1 MASTGLLRP
10 HQSRVSLAQRVVDTL
25 LILGT
30 LYAATHLPRVD
41 LSQEI
46 IRNAYT
52 QAGLLAIVTYSFCA
66 EFSRL
71 YSSWRGSSIR
81 AEVGRAIW
89 CWTIV
94 VITLLGLGFATK
106 TSIAYSRVA
115 MSLWFIVTPI
125 LLGLARILVRVSLRA
140 ARDRGYNQ
148 RVGAVVGSGPLAQQ
162 VSQTL
167 IENPSFGIVS
177 KGHFDDTGDELT
189 GTLDELVA
197 LCSAGKIDVVYMA
210 LPLER
215 SRQIRDLTDRLQ
227 NSTASIYLVPDLL
240 VFDLMQA
247 RVQHLGDVPVISI
260 LESPFLGIDGTVKR
274 LEDIILGALILA
286 LITLPMLFIALA
298 VKLTSRG
305 PVFFK
310 QRRYGLNGKQISVWK
325 FRSMT
330 VLEDGD
336 TVTQATKGDARITS
350 LGAFLRKTSLDELP
364 QFINVLT
371 GQMSIVGPRPHAVAH
386 NEQYRQLIG
395 DYMLR
400 HKVKP
405 GITGWAQINGW
416 RGETDT
422 LEKMEKRVEFDLY
435 YIRNWSL
442 FLDLKIIFLTVFR
455 GFNDTNA
462 Y

>member
-10 HQSRVSLAQRVVDTL
+10 HQSRVSLAQRVVVAL

-52 QAGLLAIVTYSFCA
+52 QAGLLAVVTYSFCA

-115 MSLWFIVTPI
+115 MSLWFIVHPSCRSSASSC
-125 LLGLARILVRVSLRA
+125 GSRRA
-140 ARDRGYNQ
+140 TTVATTE
-148 RVGAVVGSGPLAQQ
+148 VGAVVLGSAQQ
-162 VSQTL
+162 SARRSSRT
-167 IENPSFGIVS
+167 SFGIVS
-177 KGHFDDTGDELT
+177 KGHFDDTGDVQT

-310 QRRYGLNGKQISVWK
+310 QRRYGLNGKQISVW

-330 VLEDGD
+330 VSK
-336 TVTQATKGDARITS
+336 TVTRSPKRPKATHES
-350 LGAFLRKTSLDELP
+350 P
-364 QFINVLT
+364 
-371 GQMSIVGPRPHAVAH
+371 P
-386 NEQYRQLIG
+386 
-395 DYMLR
+395 
-400 HKVKP
+400 
-405 GITGWAQINGW
+405 
-416 RGETDT
+416 
-422 LEKMEKRVEFDLY
+422 
-435 YIRNWSL
+435 
-442 FLDLKIIFLTVFR
+442 
-455 GFNDTNA
+455 
-462 Y
+462 